1 MPGSNGRPPACKAR
15 ASTAVYCHLSLSL
28 LSERCSAHGC
38 FAVLRFVA
46 STALR
51 HGCSCF
57 HAEAEVSPYTV
68 LSEDRSGPQWVA
80 RRAACG
86 KTARV
91 NVAALWHDL
100 ECGDYREDLALWRSL
115 VAQTGGPVLDVGAGT
130 GRVTLELAASGVP
143 VVALDIEVALLAA
156 LRYRARGLPV
166 ETIVAD
172 ARRFTLRRRFSL
184 VLVPMQTL
192 QLLGGRRGRE
202 AFLRCALAHLRPGG
216 LLAAT
221 VADAMDC
228 FDDEHDTPP
237 PPDAVEVGRVRF
249 ASQLLA
255 VVEDGGRAA
264 IHRRREIVGLHELAR
279 TQDVVVRLDRVSA
292 NEVDVEAARLGFVV
306 EPQRKVPETERY
318 LGSTIVMLR
327 APRTLTAASVQEERF
342 ISAGHTTG
350 ASPDS
355 RLNRHAEAIAA
366 S

>member
-1 MPGSNGRPPACKAR
+1 MAG
-15 ASTAVYCHLSLSL
+15 
-28 LSERCSAHGC
+28 
-38 FAVLRFVA
+38 
-46 STALR
+46 
-51 HGCSCF
+51 
-57 HAEAEVSPYTV
+57 
-68 LSEDRSGPQWVA
+68 
-80 RRAACG
+80 RAACG

-143 VVALDIEVALLAA
+143 VVALDVEVPLLAA

-166 ETIVAD
+166 ETVVAD
-172 ARRFTLRRRFSL
+172 ARRFTLRQRFSL

-192 QLLGGRRGRE
+192 QLLGGRRGRV

-237 PPDAVEVGRVRF
+237 PPDALEVGRVRF
-249 ASQLLA
+249 ASQLVA

-279 TQDVVVRLDRVSA
+279 TEDVVVRLDRVSA

-306 EPQRKVPETERY
+306 EPQREVPETERY
-318 LGSTIVMLR
+318 LGSTIVMFR
-327 APRTLTAASVQEERF
+327 APRRLTAASVEEERF
-342 ISAGHTTG
+342 IGAGHSIG
-350 ASPDS
+350 AL
-355 RLNRHAEAIAA
+355 REAG
-366 S
+366 STRQ